1 MEEKKNDAVKP
12 LPPTPGS
19 IGSQEQPVTAFILS
33 LVAGVL
39 FLLGS
44 LMPLLFMNS
53 FGDMS
58 SMMEGYDGSGMMGDI
73 DRTGMVDAGFIA
85 LRILGLVFA
94 GVVLYSAIKLN
105 SSSVQHV
112 TWGSLILVFSILSV
126 FTSWGGFGIGLI
138 LGVIGGGLAI
148 AWKPTITLS
157 NSLPTGRSC
166 PNCGRSIA
174 MDASFCSYCGQ
185 QLPA

>member
-85 LRILGLVFA
+85 LRI
-94 GVVLYSAIKLN
+94 
-105 SSSVQHV
+105 
-112 TWGSLILVFSILSV
+112 
-126 FTSWGGFGIGLI
+126 
-138 LGVIGGGLAI
+138 
-148 AWKPTITLS
+148 
-157 NSLPTGRSC
+157 
-166 PNCGRSIA
+166 
-174 MDASFCSYCGQ
+174 
-185 QLPA
+185 